1 MSSPVVL
8 ITGALTGIGRAAA
21 IIFAQEGAHI
31 VVSGRR
37 DKQGQELVA
46 ELQGLGAEAIFV
58 RSDVRKDEDVRN
70 LVDQTVKRF
79 GRLDIAVNNAGTE
92 GSPGLVTDQTAE
104 SYAATFDTNVLGTL
118 LSMKHELRVM
128 LPQGSG
134 SIVNVS
140 SAYGSVGAAGASVYV
155 ASKHAVEGLT
165 KSAALEVAGTGV
177 RVNVVA
183 PGTTDTGM
191 LTRFTSTDENK
202 SALVSTVPV
211 KRLAKPK
218 ELGVSENVTI
228 LDDGGNLK
236 AFGRMDGAPIPTIEM
251 AQNKAYTAL
260 LGVSTQDFFNFIQG
274 DPSLLAGIP
283 TLARMAAWGGGFP
296 IRVNGEVVGAIGV
309 SGAPTVQN
317 DVDCARAAL
326 ALVSDEVQLAR
337 IAGGFPS

>member
-8 ITGALTGIGRAAA
+8 ITGALTGIGRDAAL
-21 IIFAQEGAHI
+21 IFAREGARV

-46 ELQGLGAEAIFV
+46 ELKELGAEAIFV

-70 LVDQTVKRF
+70 LVDQAVKRF

-92 GSPGLVTDQTAE
+92 GVPGPVTEQTAE
-104 SYAATFDTNVLGTL
+104 SFAATFDTNVLGTL

-128 LPQGSG
+128 LNQGSG

-191 LTRFTSTDENK
+191 LTRFTNTDQNK
-202 SALVSTVPV
+202 AALVSTVPV
-211 KRLAKPK
+211 KRLAAP
-218 ELGVSENVTI
+218 EEIAHVI
-228 LDDGGNLK
+228 
-236 AFGRMDGAPIPTIEM
+236 AFVASANT
-251 AQNKAYTAL
+251 
-260 LGVSTQDFFNFIQG
+260 
-274 DPSLLAGIP
+274 
-283 TLARMAAWGGGFP
+283 
-296 IRVNGEVVGAIGV
+296 
-309 SGAPTVQN
+309 
-317 DVDCARAAL
+317 
-326 ALVSDEVQLAR
+326 
-337 IAGGFPS
+337 